1 MRVDILFKL
10 RGNPHLYRYLS
21 ENSYWYK
28 YLNRDPASIYLMEEE
43 MKKKYKLTTADK
55 INNLGSKLNLI
66 RSFMELMK

>member
-28 YLNRDPASIYLMEEE
+28 YLNRDPSSIYLMEEE
-43 MKKKYKLTTADK
+43 MKKQYKLTTADK
-55 INNLGSKLNLI
+55 INNLGSKLSLI